1 MSLLNSLYSGVSGLN
16 TNSQELSIV
25 GDNIANAN
33 TIGFKAS
40 RAVFEEI
47 LGQNLPGSQLGQGEI
62 GLGARLAAVQRIMTQ
77 GALTT
82 TGLSTDMAIQGRGF
96 FIAKAE
102 DGSNLYTRAGQFT
115 IDENGILSTLS
126 GMPVQG
132 FTADSTGNVGGLLGD
147 IQIGEATSQPNPTSE
162 IILKG
167 NLDPSSA
174 IQTFDI
180 ADADNTSSFSQSM
193 TVFDSLG
200 TAIEVTTFFNR
211 TADGEWEYHVTT
223 DGENQ
228 QGGTPGELVEIASG
242 TLSYDTEG
250 KLTDHTVV
258 AENFL
263 PVGANQPQSLGINF
277 GDPIPPGTG
286 LEGMTQFAGTS
297 AIDFVNQNGYEAGTL
312 ANLSINEEGV
322 VIGAFSNGQ
331 TRQLAQVGVADFSS
345 PDRLERLGNNLFRAN
360 DGTGSPNIGGANSGG
375 RGRLIAGAL
384 EQSNVELASEFIR
397 MIVAQRG
404 FQANSKTV
412 QTSDQLLSELI
423 QLKR

>member
-1 MSLLNSLYSGVSGLN
+1 TRGKLNQEKNTKRTFHAVSTEAAFNQGATMSLLNSLYSGVSGLT

-47 LGQNLPGSQLGQGEI
+47 LGQNLPGAQLGLGET
-62 GLGARLAAVQRIMTQ
+62 GLGSRLQAVQRVLTQ

-82 TGLSTDMAIQGRGF
+82 TGLATDMAIQGRGF
-96 FIAKAE
+96 FIVKS
-102 DGSNLYTRAGQFT
+102 DVGSNLYTRAGQFV
-115 IDENGILSTLS
+115 IDENGILSNL
-126 GMPVQG
+126 GGLPVQG
-132 FTADSTGNVGGLLGD
+132 FTADNSGNIGGLLGD

-162 IILKG
+162 VILKG
-167 NLDPSSA
+167 NLDPSSEV
-174 IQTFDI
+174 QTFDVL
-180 ADADNTSSFSQSM
+180 DADNTSSFSQSM

-258 AENFL
+258 SENFL

-286 LEGMTQFAGTS
+286 LEGMTQFAGNS
-297 AIDFVNQNGYEAGTL
+297 AIDFVNQNGYESGTL
-312 ANLSINEEGV
+312 ANLSINEEGIV
-322 VIGAFSNGQ
+322 VGAFTNGQ
-331 TRQLAQVGVADFSS
+331 TRNLAQIGVADFSA
-345 PDRLERLGNNLFRAN
+345 PDRLERLGNNLFQEN

-375 RGRLIAGAL
+375 RGRLIAGSL
-384 EQSNVELASEFIR
+384 EQS
-397 MIVAQRG
+397 
-404 FQANSKTV
+404 
-412 QTSDQLLSELI
+412 
-423 QLKR
+423 

>member
-1 MSLLNSLYSGVSGLN
+1 MSLLNSLYSGVSGL
-16 TNSQELSIV
+16 TTTSQELSIV
-25 GDNIANAN
+25 GDNIANSN

-47 LGQNLPGSQLGQGEI
+47 LGQNLPGSLLGLGET
-62 GLGARLAAVQRIMTQ
+62 GLGARLQAVQKVLTQ

-82 TGLSTDMAIQGRGF
+82 TGLATDMALQGRGF
-96 FIAKAE
+96 FIVKS
-102 DGSNLYTRAGQFT
+102 DTGSAVYTRAGQFT
-115 IDENGILSTLS
+115 IDENGVLTNLA
-126 GMPVQG
+126 GMEVQG
-132 FTADSTGNVGGLLGD
+132 FTADQAGNMGGLLGD
-147 IQIGEATSQPNPTSE
+147 IQIGEATSSPQATSE

-167 NLDPSSA
+167 NLDPSAA
-174 IQTFDI
+174 IETFDI
-180 ADADNTSSFSQSM
+180 ADADGTSSFSQSM

-200 TAIEVTTFFNR
+200 TAVEVTVFFNR
-211 TADGEWEYHVTT
+211 TASGEWEYHATT

-228 QGGTPGELVEIASG
+228 EGGTPGTLVEISSG
-242 TLSYDTEG
+242 SLSYDTEG
-250 KLTDHTVV
+250 KLVGHTVISD
-258 AENFL
+258 NFL

-277 GDPIPPGTG
+277 GEPFPPGTG

-297 AIDFVNQNGYEAGTL
+297 AIDFVNQNGFEAGSL

-322 VIGAFSNGQ
+322 VVGAFSNGQ
-331 TRQLAQVGVADFSS
+331 TRELAQIGVADFSA
-345 PDRLERLGNNLFRAN
+345 PDRLERLGNNLFQEN
-360 DGTGSPNIGGANSGG
+360 DGTGTPNIGGANSGG
-375 RGRLIAGAL
+375 RGRLIAGSL